1 MIFVYFGLTFTVLIA
16 LVFGLI
22 LLRKWAQ
29 KKAEQ
34 HLWTKHDRKLHKD
47 NSGQSK
53 ESWRDN
59 KRMNMR

>member
-1 MIFVYFGLTFTVLIA
+1 MTIVIFGLSFTVLIVLA
-16 LVFGLI
+16 FGFI

-29 KKAEQ
+29 KQAEL
-34 HLWTKHDRKLHKD
+34 HLWTKHDRKLHDD

-53 ESWRDN
+53 ESWRAN